1 MRQTRREAMQVSI
14 TKMILAAVT
23 TSLNRNVSG
32 VPVFYAET
40 EEEMVEMSVIL
51 SRVLEAVAHDMGNG
65 VYIIVKH

>member
-1 MRQTRREAMQVSI
+1 MQVSI

-23 TSLNRNVSG
+23 TSPNRNVSG

-51 SRVLEAVAHDMGNG
+51 SVSWKRLPMIWATCIHNS
-65 VYIIVKH
+65 